1 LVICPTA
8 VQLLAEGHATPHS
21 CALDERGRL
30 RGVWIFQ
37 VLPFQCSARVCEIS
51 VAALRSKPTATQFVD
66 DWQEIPLSSGDVAPA
81 GLGVAWMTHVIAAL
95 AGPAAHS
102 AQAAAAAKTVMLRR
116 MIDVSVS
123 SAVAL
128 LRSHQLSH
136 ITR

>member
-1 LVICPTA
+1 M
-8 VQLLAEGHATPHS
+8 QLLAEGHATPHS

-30 RGVWIFQ
+30 GGVWIFQ
-37 VLPFQCSARVCEIS
+37 VRPFQCSARVCEIS
-51 VAALRSKPTATQFVD
+51 VVALRSQPTATQFAGE
-66 DWQEIPLSSGDVAPA
+66 WQEIALSSGDVAPA
-81 GLGVAWMTHVIAAL
+81 GLGVAWITHVVAAL

-102 AQAAAAAKTVMLRR
+102 AQAAAATKTVMLRR

-128 LRSHQLSH
+128 LRSDQLRH